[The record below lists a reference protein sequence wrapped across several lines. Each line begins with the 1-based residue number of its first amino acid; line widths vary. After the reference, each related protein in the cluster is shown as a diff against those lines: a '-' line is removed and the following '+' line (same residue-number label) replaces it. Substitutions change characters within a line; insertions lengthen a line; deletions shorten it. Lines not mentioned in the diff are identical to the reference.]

1 MAQPKDS
8 SIIASSMWMILVSL
22 LLFFLPAVN
31 GLIGGAVGGYKAG
44 SAKRGLIAAVLPA
57 VVVGILLWVIFAIFD
72 APLIGFIGG
81 LAVGIWAL
89 FSSLGL
95 LVGALIGGA
104 MAPPRGSELVDSHG
118 LKLKT

>member
-44 SAKRGLIAAVLPA
+44 SVKRGLFAAVLPA
-57 VVVGILLWVIFAIFD
+57 VVVGILLWVIFAIFG

-81 LAVGIWAL
+81 LAIGVWAL
-89 FSSLGL
+89 LSSLGL

-104 MAPPRGSELVDSHG
+104 MAPPRGSELASHQG
-118 LKLKT
+118 LRT